1 MGTNA
6 VTTNVNVVEAAYAAF
21 ARGDIGGLLDLV
33 DESVVWISP
42 RTLPQGGEYR
52 GKLAVAKFF
61 ENVGAAWEPLT
72 LEVEQLGEVGD
83 DVVVGVARL
92 DGTRRGGNATG
103 YGSTH
108 VFRIRNGKITSFRE
122 YTDLNAPI
130 S

>member
-6 VTTNVNVVEAAYAAF
+6 NIVEAAYDAF
-21 ARGDIGGLLDLV
+21 GRGDISGLLDLV
-33 DESVVWISP
+33 DEHVEWTSP
-42 RTLPQGGEYR
+42 RTLPQGGEYH

-61 ENVGAAWEPLT
+61 ENVGAAWDPLT

-83 DVVVGVARL
+83 DTVVGVARL
-92 DGTRRGGNATG
+92 DGTRRGGPAAG

-108 VFRIRNGKITSFRE
+108 VFRVRNGKIIRFHE
-122 YTDLNAPI
+122 YTDVNAPI